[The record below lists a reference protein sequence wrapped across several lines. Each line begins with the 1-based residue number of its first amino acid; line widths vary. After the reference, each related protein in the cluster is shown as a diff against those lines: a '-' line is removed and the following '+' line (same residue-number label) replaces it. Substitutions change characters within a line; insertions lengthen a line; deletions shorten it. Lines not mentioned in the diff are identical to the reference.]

1 MNYLEYDKEY
11 GTQQRTKLENELHFG
26 LEDLSNVTKMM
37 LMERQRKL
45 NSKRNYTV
53 FMVDYV
59 ICPPL

>member
-11 GTQQRTKLENELHFG
+11 GTQQRTKLENELHLG

-37 LMERQRKL
+37 LMERQRML
-45 NSKRNYTV
+45 NSKRNYMV

-59 ICPPL
+59 ICPLF